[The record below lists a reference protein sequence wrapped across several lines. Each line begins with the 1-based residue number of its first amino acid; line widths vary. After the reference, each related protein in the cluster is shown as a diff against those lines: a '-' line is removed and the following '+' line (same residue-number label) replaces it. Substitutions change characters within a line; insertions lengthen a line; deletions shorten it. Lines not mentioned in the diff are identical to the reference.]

1 VETTLQAVNITVAGM
16 GLIFFALALV
26 MVAMVGLDRLFPGE
40 ARSPGGPSQPPPPAP
55 PTAVRLHAVV
65 GEKTFLLEAKG
76 GDGKAR
82 QFAVGERV
90 FKVEHSKSAT
100 GEMLIDGEPFR
111 VEILSLEGGKAR
123 VRVGGQTL
131 EVAFAEAP
139 AEAVRIPEAPRVSP
153 PTAVSATVPSAPAAA
168 MGAPVGQP
176 IPAPLPGKILR
187 VAVAVGERVE
197 AGQELCILEAMKME
211 NSIKARVAGVVC
223 QMAIQPGQNVSPGD
237 PLMWIG

>member
-1 VETTLQAVNITVAGM
+1 METTLQAVNITVAGM

-40 ARSPGGPSQPPPPAP
+40 ARTPAGPSQPPPPAP
-55 PTAVRLHAVV
+55 PTEVRQQAVV
-65 GEKTFLLEAKG
+65 GDKAFSLEVKG

-90 FKVEHSKSAT
+90 FKVERSRSAT
-100 GEMLIDGEPFR
+100 SEILIDGEPFR
-111 VEILSLEGGKAR
+111 VEVLSLEGARAR

-139 AEAVRIPEAPRVSP
+139 AEVARIPEVPKGPSPAPVGP
-153 PTAVSATVPSAPAAA
+153 PVPSARTAAA
-168 MGAPVGQP
+168 GAPVGQP
-176 IPAPLPGKILR
+176 VPSPLPGKILR
-187 VAVAVGERVE
+187 VAVSVGERVE

-211 NSIKARVAGVVC
+211 NSIKARTAGVVNHV
-223 QMAIQPGQNVSPGD
+223 AVEPGQTVSPGD